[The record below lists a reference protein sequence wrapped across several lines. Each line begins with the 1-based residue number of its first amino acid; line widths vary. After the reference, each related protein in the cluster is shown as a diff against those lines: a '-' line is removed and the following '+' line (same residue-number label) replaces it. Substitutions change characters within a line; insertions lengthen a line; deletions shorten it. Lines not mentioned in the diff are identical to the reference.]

1 MIRYLSN
8 SRRTDI
14 LEDTENLLTRLTE
27 ETMHRAWGER
37 TPRER
42 RGIVTAAV
50 IFGEEFDRRAPELS
64 PGADEAEV
72 QRFLMGLMSAA
83 VEEFARQE
91 ELPSDEAA
99 GFLSEVGTRDRVLEF
114 NEVLGVWSDEPERSL
129 DELLLEAVQARQD
142 KSIWAR
148 HFKSG

>member
-1 MIRYLSN
+1 MR
-8 SRRTDI
+8 
-14 LEDTENLLTRLTE
+14 
-27 ETMHRAWGER
+27 RAWGER

-50 IFGEEFDRRAPELS
+50 IFGEEFERRVPEL
-64 PGADEAEV
+64 PPDADEGEV
-72 QRFLMGLMSAA
+72 QRFLMALMSAA
-83 VEEFARQE
+83 VEEFARRE
-91 ELPSDEAA
+91 ELPPDEAA

-114 NEVLGVWSDEPERSL
+114 NEVLGVWADEPECSL
-129 DELLLEAVQARQD
+129 DDLLLEAVRARQD